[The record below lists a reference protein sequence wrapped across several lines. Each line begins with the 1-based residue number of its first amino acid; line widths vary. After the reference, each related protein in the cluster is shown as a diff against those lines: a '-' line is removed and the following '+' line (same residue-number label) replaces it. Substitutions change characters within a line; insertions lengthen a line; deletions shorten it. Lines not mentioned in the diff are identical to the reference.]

1 MEFAV
6 ATLPKRHGPCL
17 AAAESGE
24 VCLSYATWN
33 HRGFEYPS
41 RSLKHCVSARL
52 GAANQPQLRE
62 SLEVAM
68 EPYEEESSNGNKW
81 EETQAGVTRWLVAAI
96 VPLVIVAAIAFAY
109 GYHQRSLVQQLQ
121 QQAVATNASMNQLQ
135 NQVNALTSKLNQASA
150 SQNPAS
156 TASSSAAG
164 ATDTAETSA
173 SLTVP
178 ALPLPSVSPT
188 PPATPAPAKRPAAKR
203 HTTVDKRYAQLQAQL
218 NEQQKQLKETQ
229 DAVAKN
235 REDLEGSI
243 HSTKDELNGAIAK
256 THDELVALEKKGE
269 RSYFEF
275 DLNKSKQFQ
284 RFGPV
289 TLSLRRADTK
299 HKNYDLAMI
308 VDDNELNKKKVNLYE
323 PVWIHTENDSQPVQV
338 VVNRIG
344 KDMVHGYVSAPKY
357 KPSELAAS
365 SSNVTPASA
374 NGPGQG
380 QSANTQTAPPQQ

>member
-1 MEFAV
+1 
-6 ATLPKRHGPCL
+6 
-17 AAAESGE
+17 
-24 VCLSYATWN
+24 
-33 HRGFEYPS
+33 
-41 RSLKHCVSARL
+41 
-52 GAANQPQLRE
+52 
-62 SLEVAM
+62 
-68 EPYEEESSNGNKW
+68 
-81 EETQAGVTRWLVAAI
+81 
-96 VPLVIVAAIAFAY
+96 
-109 GYHQRSLVQQLQ
+109 
-121 QQAVATNASMNQLQ
+121 MNQLQ
-135 NQVNALTSKLNQASA
+135 NQVNALTAKLNQASA
-150 SQNPAS
+150 SQNPIS

-164 ATDTAETSA
+164 AADTADTSA

-178 ALPLPSVSPT
+178 ALPLPSVSPA

-284 RFGPV
+284 RVGPV
-289 TLSLRRADTK
+289 TLSLRKADTK
-299 HKNYDLAMI
+299 RKNYDLAMI

-323 PVWIHTENDSQPVQV
+323 PIWIHTENDSQPVQV

-374 NGPGQG
+374 NGPERG
-380 QSANTQTAPPQQ
+380 QSSNTQTAQPPQ